1 MTSVPPPPFEHPG
14 PPPLRPELPEGAPPP
29 PEPAAAAEPGLP
41 RLGVPWWAPFVALVA
56 ALAGVLV
63 ADLVLGI
70 GLAIAGEDIDPR
82 NPPPGVTITL
92 TAVLFA
98 LLVSVAWGAVKLAS
112 GRPRPAVFGLR
123 LTTPLPALG
132 WTLLAYLGFLAL
144 SFTVLLIFG
153 EPDDQALVQDIEEEE
168 AVGLLV
174 AYGALSCFAAPLA
187 EELFFRGFMFRALA
201 ERVHVLW
208 AALVT
213 GAVFGLSHAA
223 GSPATAL
230 LVLSG
235 FGVALC
241 LLLYRTGSLIPCIM
255 LHAFNNSVAFGTT
268 KELPWWGFLLLIVGS
283 VGTTF
288 LVSLL
293 VLRRSSPSPP
303 SQRPLQPPQTS

>member
-1 MTSVPPPPFEHPG
+1 LTSLPPSPFEHPG

-29 PEPAAAAEPGLP
+29 PEPVAASDPGP
-41 RLGVPWWAPFVALVA
+41 PPLGVPWWAPFVALVA

-70 GLAIAGEDIDPR
+70 GLALGGEDVDPR

-98 LLVSVAWGAVKLAS
+98 LLIVVAWWSVKLAT
-112 GRPRPAVFGLR
+112 GRARPAAFGLR
-123 LTTPLPALG
+123 PTAPLPALG
-132 WTLLAYLGFLAL
+132 WTLLAYVGFLAL
-144 SFTVLLIFG
+144 SFTVLQIFG
-153 EPDDQALVQDIEEEE
+153 REDQQLVQDIEEED

-174 AYGALSCFAAPLA
+174 AYGLLSCIAAPIA
-187 EELFFRGFMFRALA
+187 EEFFFRGFMFRALA
-201 ERVHVLW
+201 GRVHVLL
-208 AALVT
+208 AALVA
-213 GAVFGLSHAA
+213 GSVFGLSHAA

-235 FGVALC
+235 FGIALC
-241 LLLYRTGSLIPCIM
+241 LLLYRTGSLVPCIM
-255 LHAFNNSVAFGTT
+255 LHAFNNSVAFGST
-268 KELPWWGFLLLIVGS
+268 KDLPWWGFLLLVVGS

-293 VLRRSSPSPP
+293 VLRRSSRSPP
-303 SQRPLQPPQTS
+303 PQLPLQPPQTS

>member
-29 PEPAAAAEPGLP
+29 PEPVAAADPGP
-41 RLGVPWWAPFVALVA
+41 PPLGVPWWAPFVALVA

-70 GLAIAGEDIDPR
+70 GLALGGEDIDPR

-92 TAVLFA
+92 TGVLFV
-98 LLVSVAWGAVKLAS
+98 LLVAVAWGSVKLAS
-112 GRPRPAVFGLR
+112 GRRPRPAVFGLR
-123 LTTPLPALG
+123 PTAPLAALG
-132 WTLLAYLGFLAL
+132 WTVLAYVGFLAL
-144 SFTVLLIFG
+144 SFIVLQIFG
-153 EPDDQALVQDIEEEE
+153 DQNDQQLVQDIEQED

-174 AYGALSCFAAPLA
+174 AYALLSCFAAPIA
-187 EELFFRGFMFRALA
+187 EEIFFRGFMFRALA
-201 ERVHVLW
+201 ERVPVLL
-208 AALVT
+208 AAIVT
-213 GAVFGLSHAA
+213 GGVFGLSHAA

-235 FGVALC
+235 FGIALC

-255 LHAFNNSVAFGTT
+255 LHAFNNSIAFGST

-288 LVSLL
+288 LVARL
-293 VLRRSSPSPP
+293 VSRRAGVLASGACPP
-303 SQRPLQPPQTS
+303 VRP